1 LLRYVYCRSEK
12 RQGGYYFIL
21 EAYPFKMPVTP
32 QEIPVR
38 VWKKYNKKPVTKSGG
53 GDMLIRDVLKGKGDD
68 IFKISQNS
76 LIMEAV
82 NTLNSK
88 RVGALLVTDKK
99 GDLQGII
106 TERDILRNLGKCI
119 EGKDI
124 ASIMTPKEKLLI
136 AHSDDEIDF
145 ALNVFTHNKI
155 RHLPVIDDGKIMG
168 IISIGDTT
176 RALMNDKEFEN
187 KSLMDYIT
195 GSYPV
200 FDA

>member
-1 LLRYVYCRSEK
+1 
-12 RQGGYYFIL
+12 
-21 EAYPFKMPVTP
+21 
-32 QEIPVR
+32 
-38 VWKKYNKKPVTKSGG
+38 
-53 GDMLIRDVLKGKGDD
+53 MLIRDVLKGKGDD

>member
-1 LLRYVYCRSEK
+1 
-12 RQGGYYFIL
+12 
-21 EAYPFKMPVTP
+21 
-32 QEIPVR
+32 
-38 VWKKYNKKPVTKSGG
+38 
-53 GDMLIRDVLKGKGDD
+53 MLIRDVLKGKGDD

-119 EGKDI
+119 EGKDV